1 MKLTLRKANALQLLI
16 NESIGST
23 SISTQ
28 VSIGKYDDP
37 KLAIIHAASIFQ
49 AALDKTR
56 YLLAVLYSIRQ
67 KVSNESHE
75 AGVSAILSEVAHIDK
90 LAAVLKPL
98 ASVSSFAPD
107 ENVLFEAHA
116 DLKKEQPVNSYSP
129 RSNSFTTGA
138 IPQGW
143 IPTYLKEVSDLR
155 KRKQS
160 LSDKLLDLNIRHEIE
175 LSEEEETVLKKYDLI

>member
-16 NESIGST
+16 NESIAST

-37 KLAIIHAASIFQ
+37 KLAVIHAGGIFQ

-56 YLLAVLYSIRQ
+56 SLLAVLYSIRQ
-67 KVSNESHE
+67 KVSDESHE
-75 AGVSAILSEVAHIDK
+75 AGVSKILSEVAHIDK
-90 LAAVLKPL
+90 LSGVLKPL
-98 ASVSSFAPD
+98 AQTSSFAPT
-107 ENVLFEAHA
+107 ENVLLEAHA
-116 DLKKEQPVNSYSP
+116 DLKKDQPVNSYSS
-129 RSNSFTTGA
+129 RANAFTTGA
-138 IPQGW
+138 IPQTW
-143 IPTYLKEVSDLR
+143 IPAYLKEVSDLR

-160 LSDKLLDLNIRHEIE
+160 LSDKLLELNIRHEIE